1 MPEVPFPL
9 IRVSVE
15 ASDARIVSLAVLT
28 LAAWFFHG
36 ISSGL
41 AKLCILWPRVSP
53 VSIL

>member
-15 ASDARIVSLAVLT
+15 ASDAGVVSLTMFTVAT
-28 LAAWFFHG
+28 WFFHG

-41 AKLCILWPRVSP
+41 AKLCILWPRVLS